1 VKTAL
6 RRFRPDFSLTF
17 LLLTHGRYGFITVG
31 QEMLMSKFKRNDL
44 VTLPD
49 WWQAPIGNVVK
60 TETIDYGA
68 GRRLV
73 KVQVVWLTSG
83 KKHQMHPRR
92 SGAIQRDAPILG
104 KTAMIDER
112 NLVLVSDSICNSK
125 D

>member
-1 VKTAL
+1 
-6 RRFRPDFSLTF
+6 
-17 LLLTHGRYGFITVG
+17 
-31 QEMLMSKFKRNDL
+31 MSKFKRNDL

-49 WWQAPIGNVVK
+49 WWQAPIGHVVK

-83 KKHQMHPRR
+83 KKHPTHLRTSAGWSHSMANMR
-92 SGAIQRDAPILG
+92 GAPILG
-104 KTAMIDER
+104 KAAMIDER